1 MNIKQ
6 IKKDDGEILN
16 YTYDH
21 RDIYIFIMAFNII
34 ILALWVPYIGSI
46 LGWILF
52 SILLG
57 GLSAFL
63 GLFNKKT
70 TVSINITEMT
80 FIKNETGRITKKST
94 TVNIPIKNIVNIKI
108 NFNNEANHL
117 LVWLKNSK
125 TVRVYEASGY
135 RKLKK
140 MAIKIGS
147 YLEKVL

>member
-34 ILALWVPYIGSI
+34 VVTLWVPYIGSI

-52 SILLG
+52 SILGG

-70 TVSINITEMT
+70 IVYINIREMT
-80 FIKNETGRITKKST
+80 FIKKEIGRITKKSEM
-94 TVNIPIKNIVNIKI
+94 VNIPIKNIVNIKV
-108 NFNNEANHL
+108 NFNDEANHL

-125 TVRVYEASGY
+125 TVKVYEASSY

-147 YLEKVL
+147 YLDKVL